1 MSLEKLVLKPYASF
15 SVNSKGRQYAAD
27 EHPYRSAYM
36 RDRDRIIHSKAFRRL
51 EYKTQVFINHEGDHF
66 RTRLTHSL
74 EVSQIARTIA
84 HALGLNTDLTEA
96 IGLAHDLGHTPFGHT
111 GEKTLNDLMA
121 EHGGF
126 EHNRQSLRIVEYLEE
141 KYPQFSGLN
150 LTFETR
156 EGIIKHT
163 SFFDNPNHEQFAR
176 FLPDKLPTLEAQII
190 DRADEIAYIN
200 HDLDDGLRSG
210 YIVVED
216 LRASV
221 PLFEALWVGVDS
233 DFPSLNEEGKVAEMV
248 RRLINLLV
256 SDIVKTSIDRIE
268 KSGVKTVEDVREA
281 ATRLIE
287 FSAEIDSKR
296 LALKDFLL
304 YNLYRHQHVERMR
317 VKTSRFLKNI
327 FREYLDQPVLM
338 PAKVRQKIDQDGL
351 HLVVCD
357 YVAGMTDRFAIE
369 EYRRLFDPSDLGL
382 TYP

>member
-1 MSLEKLVLKPYASF
+1 MSSETLILKPYASF
-15 SVNSKGRQYAAD
+15 SANTRGRQHTAD

-66 RTRLTHSL
+66 RTRLTHTL

-84 HALGLNTDLTEA
+84 HALGLNGELTEA

-111 GEKTLNDLMA
+111 GEKTLNELMA
-121 EHGGF
+121 KYGGF

-141 KYPQFSGLN
+141 KYPQYPGLN

-156 EGIIKHT
+156 EGVIKHT
-163 SFFDNPNHEQFAR
+163 SFFDNPQHEQFAR

-210 YIVVED
+210 YIEVDE
-216 LRASV
+216 LCNQV
-221 PLFEALWVGVDS
+221 PLFDSLWADVER
-233 DFPSLNEEGKVAEMV
+233 DFPALGAEGKIAEMV

-256 SDIVKTSIDRIE
+256 SDIVKTSAERIAL
-268 KSGVKTVEDVREA
+268 SGVQTVEDVRSA
-281 ATRLIE
+281 DRRLIE
-287 FSAEIDSKR
+287 FSEELDSKR
-296 LALKDFLL
+296 MALKDFLL
-304 YNLYRHQHVERMR
+304 YNLYKHQHVERMR
-317 VKTSRFLKNI
+317 VKTSRFLRDI
-327 FREYLDQPVLM
+327 FREYLEQPVLM

-382 TYP
+382 LYP